1 MNSLSRKLVAVAVA
15 ALCMASLSAQTGKL
29 SLENIFKS
37 RTFSSKGF
45 YGMNSLA
52 DGKHYTRLEND
63 TLNIYSYQTGQK
75 SGWMAA
81 GSQMVTKANDTLEFY
96 NFTLSS
102 NEKKMLIATD
112 TEPIY
117 RHSEQSEFY
126 VWDLSTKQL
135 TQLSTKGKQR
145 LADFSPDASKV
156 AFVRDNNLFITNLKT
171 GDEQQIT
178 TDGLDRNII
187 NGTCDWVYEEEFSFT
202 KAFHW
207 SPDGTKIAFLRFDE
221 SKVKEYWLTL
231 YGELYPTQHK
241 YKYPKAGEDNSL
253 VSVHVVDLATGKT
266 TLMDVGE
273 NTDQYIP
280 RIAWSNQPGKLAIQR
295 LNRLQ
300 NKLELLLADASTGR
314 SEVVYTDEN
323 KAWVEITDD
332 LTFIPGTDQF
342 VITSERDGFN
352 HIYLGDAKGNLQQLT
367 KGNWDVVSIKGYD
380 AKRQLVWFDAAIN
393 GAVNRDVCHVSMKG
407 KITTVTNKRGW
418 NTANFSS
425 TYDYFVHTWSDAN
438 TPPVVTVAD
447 YKGKP
452 LRLLEDNAELKEK
465 IKSYGL
471 RKRELFTLTTSIG
484 VTLNGW
490 MIKPD
495 QYDPQKKYPV
505 LMYVYGGPGSQT
517 VQNSWERGQLW
528 YQLMAQ
534 EGIVVVSVDN
544 RGTGFRG
551 DEFKKL
557 TYKQLGKYETEDQI
571 EAARWLIKEGI
582 ADPQRIGIFGWSY
595 GGYMSSLCMTKGAD
609 VFTTGIAVAPVT
621 NWRYYDNI
629 YTERFMR
636 TPQENPSGYD
646 DNSPINHAE
655 KLKGNYLLIHGTAD
669 DNVHCQNAFDLFT
682 ALVAANR
689 KFDSEFYPNSN
700 HGIYTGKNTSFHLYS
715 RMTDFIF
722 KHLKP

>member
-1 MNSLSRKLVAVAVA
+1 MTVA
-15 ALCMASLSAQTGKL
+15 LLLMIQLTAQTERL
-29 SLENIFKS
+29 SLETIFKS
-37 RTFSSKGF
+37 RVFSTKGV
-45 YGMNSLA
+45 YGINSLA
-52 DGKHYTRLEND
+52 DGKHFTRLEND

-75 SGWMAA
+75 NGWMAT
-81 GSQMVTKANDTLEFY
+81 GNQMVTKSNDTLDLSEFW
-96 NFTLSS
+96 LSQ
-102 NEKKMLIATD
+102 NEKKILVATA
-112 TEPIY
+112 TESIY

-126 VWDLSTKQL
+126 VWDIETKTLKQL
-135 TQLSTKGKQR
+135 SNKGKQR
-145 LADFSPDASKV
+145 LADFSPDGSMV
-156 AFVRDNNLFITNLKT
+156 AFVRDNNLFVTNL
-171 GDEQQIT
+171 T
-178 TDGLDRNII
+178 TENELQFTADGLDRNII

-221 SKVKEYWLTL
+221 SKVKEFWLTM
-231 YGELYPTQHK
+231 YGELYPTQQK
-241 YKYPKAGEDNSL
+241 YKYPKAGEDNSI
-253 VSVHVVDLATGKT
+253 VSVHVYDLATGKT
-266 TLMDVGE
+266 TRMNVGE
-273 NTDQYIP
+273 NPDQYIP

-300 NKLELLLADASTGR
+300 NKLELLLADASTGH
-314 SEVVYTDEN
+314 SDVIYTDEN

-332 LTFIPGTDQF
+332 LIFIPDTDQF

-352 HIYLGDAKGNLQQLT
+352 HIFLGDTKGNLKQLT
-367 KGNWDVVSIKGYD
+367 QGNWDVVSIKGYD
-380 AKRQLVWFDAAIN
+380 TKRQLVWFDAAIN
-393 GAVNRDVCHVSMKG
+393 GAMNRDVCHVSTKG
-407 KITTVTNKRGW
+407 KTTTVTKKTGW
-418 NTANFSS
+418 NTADFSS
-425 TYDYFVHTWSDAN
+425 TFDYFIHTWSDAN
-438 TPPVVTVAD
+438 TPPQVAVAD
-447 YKGKP
+447 FKGKA
-452 LRLLEDNAELKEK
+452 LRVLETNSALHEK
-465 IKSYGL
+465 MKKYGL
-471 RKRELFTLTTSIG
+471 RKRELFSLTTSTG

-495 QYDPQKKYPV
+495 GFDAQKRYPV

-517 VQNSWERGQLW
+517 VKNSWDRGQLW

-557 TYKQLGKYETEDQI
+557 TYKQLGKYETEDQT

-609 VFTTGIAVAPVT
+609 VFSTGIAVAPVT

-646 DNSPINHAE
+646 DNSPINHVE

-700 HGIYTGKNTSFHLYS
+700 HGIYTGKNTTFHLYS
-715 RMTDFIF
+715 RMTDFLF
-722 KHLKP
+722 KHLKN